1 MQCILHILE
10 NEITQLKRNLQNV
23 CHEYNKINVLYKY
36 QHIITN
42 QTNDKIRVLKKD
54 ITDR

>member
-10 NEITQLKRNLQNV
+10 NEITQLKRKLQNV
-23 CHEYNKINVLYKY
+23 CHEYNKIKVPYKY

-42 QTNDKIRVLKKD
+42 QTNDKTIKSLKKGYC
-54 ITDR
+54 R